1 MSEVMNI
8 PHGWRYV
15 SVDESSKYLN
25 DGDWIEAEHL
35 STSGIRLIQT
45 GNIGIGNFKDGNKK
59 YISEVTFK
67 QLNCKEIFKND
78 ILICRLAEPIAR
90 SCKLPFDDKSITSV
104 DVSIFR
110 PKDTFSSDYILYAIN
125 QQSFLNNANSLSG
138 GSTRQRI
145 SRSKLKTLKF
155 LIPNS
160 KKEQEKIA
168 EILSEVDSAI
178 EHAQALHVKH
188 QKIKTALMQD
198 LLTHGIDLNG
208 KIRNPK
214 THAYKPS
221 PLGDIP
227 AEWDVKEIGKIY
239 KELRTG
245 STPSRAIPDYFKGD
259 ILWVT
264 SGELKYKPIYDTIEK
279 ITKEAVRATN
289 LKIYPSGTFF
299 IAITGLEAEGTR
311 GSCAIIAKE
320 ATTNQSCMAFEKN
333 DQIDTHFLFQYYKL
347 HGKYISLLY
356 SQGSKQQSLNNK
368 IVSKILIH
376 LPPKEEQQK
385 IAQILSSHDEKIEKV
400 KTKLEKLKQLKTAL
414 MQDLLSGTKR
424 VNHLLGEEQ

>member
-1 MSEVMNI
+1 MRERVNI
-8 PHGWRYV
+8 PEGWEEKKLLQIAKIISGTTPNTDVSEYWGNDFIWLTPNDLKKENNLNIISSQRMISKKGINTFFSNLIPRNAIVISSRAPIGYV
-15 SVDESSKYLN
+15 GIVRENYVTNQGCKSLIFN
-25 DGDWIEAEHL
+25 DTQSPEYHYYNIKHNVNQLRLL
-35 STSGIRLIQT
+35 STGTTFEEIAK
-45 GNIGIGNFKDGNKK
+45 KDLENSSF
-59 YISEVTFK
+59 IV
-67 QLNCKEIFKND
+67 
-78 ILICRLAEPIAR
+78 
-90 SCKLPFDDKSITSV
+90 
-104 DVSIFR
+104 
-110 PKDTFSSDYILYAIN
+110 PK
-125 QQSFLNNANSLSG
+125 
-138 GSTRQRI
+138 
-145 SRSKLKTLKF
+145 
-155 LIPNS
+155 S

-178 EHAQALHVKH
+178 EYAQSLHVKH
-188 QKIKTALMQD
+188 QKIKAALMQD
-198 LLTHGIDLNG
+198 LLTHGIDSNG

-214 THAYKPS
+214 THTYKPS

-227 AEWDVKEIGKIY
+227 VEWDVKEIGKIY

-385 IAQILSSHDEKIEKV
+385 IAQILSSNDEKIEKV
-400 KTKLEKLKQLKTAL
+400 KTKLEKLQQLKTAL